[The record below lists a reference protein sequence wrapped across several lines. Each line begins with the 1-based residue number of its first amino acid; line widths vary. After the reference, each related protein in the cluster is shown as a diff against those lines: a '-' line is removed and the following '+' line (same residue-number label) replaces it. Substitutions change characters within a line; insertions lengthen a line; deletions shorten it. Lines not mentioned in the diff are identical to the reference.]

1 MGHCDPGWGHPEV
14 FVLVLFVPDGTATAS
29 KRSSLTAGFICVV
42 KSTRL
47 DATSSAL
54 MACLTIVSPNHG
66 AEAKEYASIIIRT
79 EASGHPASQADIAR
93 RVSLEGLFGNTLV

>member
-1 MGHCDPGWGHPEV
+1 MTGPLFCICGGNLAGARTT
-14 FVLVLFVPDGTATAS
+14 FVIL
-29 KRSSLTAGFICVV
+29 ICVV

-93 RVSLEGLFGNTLV
+93 RVSLEGLLGNTLV